1 MEVIT
6 LQGGLSDRDTWRAT
20 SCSIAKALDVV
31 GTRSAMLI
39 MREAYYGAHRFEE
52 FVRRVEITEAVAAT
66 RLRELTAAGLL
77 SRVPYQDPG
86 QRTRHE
92 YHLTQMGVD
101 LLPALLALMQWGDRY
116 LAEQPGGPLNLTH
129 VECGEPVH
137 VDVRCAA
144 DHEVGLGSI
153 GVRASRTRKTP
164 AGTTQGAAR

>member
-1 MEVIT
+1 VESIT
-6 LQGGLSDRDTWRAT
+6 LQGGLSERDTWRAT
-20 SCSIAKALDVV
+20 SCSIAKALEVV

-92 YHLTQMGVD
+92 YHLTQMGAD

-116 LAEQPGGPLNLTH
+116 LAEQPGGPLNVTH
-129 VECGEPVH
+129 VGCGEPVT

-144 DHEVGLGSI
+144 GHEVDLGGLG
-153 GVRASRTRKTP
+153 VQVSRTRKTP
-164 AGTTQGAAR
+164 ASASPRAAR

>member
-1 MEVIT
+1 MESIS
-6 LQGGLSDRDTWRAT
+6 LQGGLSDRDAWRAT
-20 SCSIAKALDVV
+20 SCSIAKALEVV

-52 FVRRVEITEAVAAT
+52 FVRRVEITEAVTAA

-77 SRVPYQDPG
+77 SRVPYQNPG

-92 YHLTQMGVD
+92 YHLTRMGVD

-116 LAEQPGGPLNLTH
+116 LAEQPGGPMQVTH
-129 VECGEPVH
+129 VGCGEPVS

-144 DHEVGLGSI
+144 GHEVDLGGI
-153 GVRASRTRKTP
+153 GVRARRSRASSARTTR
-164 AGTTQGAAR
+164 GER